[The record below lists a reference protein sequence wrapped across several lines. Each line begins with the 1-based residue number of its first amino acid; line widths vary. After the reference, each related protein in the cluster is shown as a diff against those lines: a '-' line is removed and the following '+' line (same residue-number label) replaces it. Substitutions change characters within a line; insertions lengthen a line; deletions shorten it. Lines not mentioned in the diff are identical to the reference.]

1 MNDYLNLI
9 KEYDEINSYYK
20 SIKGDYEIFEGYIQQ
35 FISAISLLNKPLLN
49 EKNLKENYLFFFIE
63 KYTDF
68 VTKIK
73 EAINIENIDLIT
85 PLKQVCDNQH
95 NQMKKILGS
104 YKKIK
109 TDLFEEKLKLSNAKK
124 EYLQILNENNPNQ
137 EIKGDNNNNIDN
149 NNNSSDLQKNEDN
162 LIYDAKKNSCFVSYK
177 YELEKLNEKIDKS
190 NEKYKKLK
198 PELDSILS
206 EKENA
211 YKVIFLKF
219 AKLLGNIGELFIEF
233 KNNLEEKLFKVLNEK
248 KKSTQYNISENDK
261 IKERF
266 QKEKLETKD
275 DIQLKNKGKENVI
288 NPDDIIED
296 KTEEEI
302 NKNKIEKMKS
312 IDGMDFEIMNDY
324 ISSEDPESVILIN
337 ESIQKLLNEKDISSS
352 EVSQLLENMKL
363 DTDYSLKFLEEL
375 KKFNKNN
382 IILFKNEQN
391 FNHLSNLFNELIISK
406 GNNNELINQIIDLSQ
421 IIKYNEVL
429 ISMVLTKKNK
439 IISSK
444 KFWLNSIDN
453 NLTFNL
459 IEYINNINN
468 NKQKE
473 IKSNKKPNK
482 KISEKIMNILN
493 NITLYKKL
501 NKKQKI
507 QVEQYANDSILLTI
521 SKSISYMSNFSL
533 QQQLI
538 MDILNHYVENFEL
551 GIETYYYF
559 ENILTIKF
567 QKNNLKMNSSH
578 EYTKEKYGLFLSK
591 EQIIILNVAKFFPKG
606 DYIKLFLLNQSM
618 YLKVRK
624 FLIKYRL
631 TYLDIP
637 IDERIQ
643 LWEILLNIK
652 EIKKNYDYNLI
663 KKNYMNNTA
672 QKNYYGEEKK
682 RYLNIVDLDLERTP
696 LFNTQETHKIKANF
710 ILKCAA
716 TLEPEINYYQGMNYI
731 LLFLYQVLNY
741 DEEETFYV
749 FWSLMKQTKFIE
761 VFNDNMKAL
770 VTYFKVFEK
779 IIESNY
785 PDIYYSLVKKQI
797 MTQFFA
803 TQWFVTLFNGDAE
816 EFERE
821 KTPKF
826 LILAFESFL
835 YYGWPGS
842 VNLGLALCIHNK
854 EKILEY
860 KGSQL
865 MSYMIKDLNSIKYI
879 NEEDFKDIKNIF
891 INNSEK
897 INETYVQKLINVI
910 NFEEEHPLLAKEE
923 I

>member
-20 SIKGDYEIFEGYIQQ
+20 SIKGDYEILEGYIKQ
-35 FISAISLLNKPLLN
+35 FISAISLLNKPLIN
-49 EKNLKENYLFFFIE
+49 EKNLQENYLFFFIE

-68 VTKIK
+68 VNKIK
-73 EAINIENIDLIT
+73 ESINIENIDLIT
-85 PLKQVCDNQH
+85 PLKQVCETQH
-95 NQMKKILGS
+95 NQMKKILSS
-104 YKKIK
+104 YNKIK
-109 TDLFEEKLKLSNAKK
+109 TDLFEEKLKLNNAKK
-124 EYLQILNENNPNQ
+124 EYMQMLNETITNQ
-137 EIKGDNNNNIDN
+137 EIKSGNNNDT
-149 NNNSSDLQKNEDN
+149 NSSDLQKNEEN
-162 LIYDAKKNSCFVSYK
+162 LLYDAKKNICFISYK

-190 NEKYKKLK
+190 NEKYEKLK
-198 PELDSILS
+198 PELDSILL
-206 EKENA
+206 EKENT
-211 YKVIFLKF
+211 YKVLFLKF

-248 KKSTQYNISENDK
+248 KNSTIYNISENNE

-266 QKEKLETKD
+266 QKEKLETIE
-275 DIQLKNKGKENVI
+275 DIDSKNKEKENII
-288 NPDDIIED
+288 NNDNITED

-302 NKNKIEKMKS
+302 NNNKIEKMKS

-324 ISSEDPESVILIN
+324 ISSEDPELINLMN
-337 ESIQKLLNEKDISSS
+337 ESIEKLLDEKDISSS
-352 EVSQLLENMKL
+352 EVSHLLENMKL

-375 KKFNKNN
+375 KKFDKNN

-406 GNNNELINQIIDLSQ
+406 GYNNELINQIINLSQ
-421 IIKYNEVL
+421 IIKYNDII
-429 ISMVLTKKNK
+429 ISMVLIKKNK

-444 KFWLNSIDN
+444 KFWINLIDN

-459 IEYINNINN
+459 VEYINNINN
-468 NKQKE
+468 NKSKE

-493 NITLYKKL
+493 NITPYKKL

-507 QVEQYANDSILLTI
+507 QVEQYVNDSLLLTI
-521 SKSISYMSNFSL
+521 SKSISYMNNFSI
-533 QQQLI
+533 QQPLI

-567 QKNNLKMNSSH
+567 QKNNLKMKSSH
-578 EYTKEKYGLFLSK
+578 EHTKEKYGLFLSK
-591 EQIIILNVAKFFPKG
+591 EELIILNAAKFLSKG
-606 DYIKLFLLNQSM
+606 DYNKLFLLNKSM
-618 YLKVRK
+618 YLKIRK
-624 FLIKYRL
+624 YLVKYRL

-637 IDERIQ
+637 IDERVQ

-663 KKNYMNNTA
+663 KKNYMNNSA
-672 QKNYYGEEKK
+672 QKNYYGEEKN
-682 RYLNIVDLDLERTP
+682 RYLNIIDLDLERTP

-710 ILKCAA
+710 ILKCA
-716 TLEPEINYYQGMNYI
+716 TTIEPEVNYYQGMNYI

-749 FWSLMKQTKFIE
+749 FWSLIKQTKFIE

-770 VTYFKVFEK
+770 VTYFKIFEK

-785 PDIYYSLVKKQI
+785 PDIYYSLMKKQI

-835 YYGWPGS
+835 YYGWAGCL
-842 VNLGLALCIHNK
+842 NLGLALCIHNK
-854 EKILEY
+854 EKIFEY
-860 KGSQL
+860 KVSQL
-865 MSYMIKDLNSIKYI
+865 TSYMIKDLNSIKNI
-879 NEEDFKDIKNIF
+879 NEEDFKEIKNIF

-897 INETYVQKLINVI
+897 INETYIQKLINVI
-910 NFEEEHPLLAKEE
+910 NFEEEHPLLAKEV